1 MFAAAPD
8 GAPIVAGTDGND
20 VLHTGQ
26 GGNVLVGGA
35 GADSFVFEA
44 AVLNAPA
51 LAGLAHIADYSAAE
65 GDIIDLSVLLA
76 GVQGMKVTD
85 AMLVRTHED
94 ASGTFATLQ
103 ANIDVA
109 HGQFWVDLAQL
120 DGVHGADT
128 VNVVLW
134 PAHVAQLHA
143 DWLV

>member
-1 MFAAAPD
+1 VERRPH
-8 GAPIVAGTDGND
+8 GAGP
-20 VLHTGQ
+20 
-26 GGNVLVGGA
+26 GGAILAGGA
-35 GADSFVFEA
+35 GADTFVFDQ
-44 AVLNAPA
+44 APQPTA
-51 LAGLAHIADYSAAE
+51 SGTLAPAHIADYSAAE

-76 GVQGMKVTD
+76 SVQGMKVTD
-85 AMLVRTHED
+85 AMLVRTYED

-134 PAHVAQLHA
+134 PAHVAPLHA